1 MKKKNFTKIVLMMAL
16 FIAISAFIPTSASA
30 LDISKEPCTSQTS
43 VSVSTLDSRPDRM
56 PTLGS
61 IISGEITPTKV
72 SNPDSTQ
79 IYTSELD
86 RLLEQYE
93 QLVKED
99 MKETDEVVQYVKE
112 LQNKIIEL
120 NHSVSSNI

>member
-30 LDISKEPCTSQTS
+30 LDISKEPCTSSTS
-43 VSVSTLDSRPDRM
+43 VSVPTLDSRPDMM

-79 IYTSELD
+79 NCISEFD
-86 RLLEQYE
+86 RFLEQYE
-93 QLVKED
+93 QSVNED
-99 MKETDEVVQYVKE
+99 MKETDKVIQYYKDLINSTTHNV
-112 LQNKIIEL
+112 I
-120 NHSVSSNI
+120 SVSSNI